1 MSGADCIV
9 SACQACKDACTAPV
23 LQAGKLGC
31 LLRCHKDGLK
41 KYAFNLLCCCCR
53 YNYACVCAHAMASGA
68 VQGDDMAAA
77 QQECLSNLSHLTALG
92 MTTPEQ
98 IMNDADFLQA
108 KEQAWF
114 APVRDISTGQSQPP
128 QQA

>member
-1 MSGADCIV
+1 MRSVVYVHVRLMRMHA
-9 SACQACKDACTAPV
+9 QPPW
-23 LQAGKLGC
+23 LQADELGC
-31 LLRCHKDGLK
+31 M
-41 KYAFNLLCCCCR
+41 LCCGENELKRCASRFHQRCCR

-68 VQGDDMAAA
+68 VQGDDVAAA
-77 QQECLSNLSHLTALG
+77 QQECLSTLSHLTAVG

-98 IMNDADFLQA
+98 ILKDPDFSQA

-114 APVRDISTGQSQPP
+114 SPVLGISTGHTQLP